1 MRNMLGVLIGLVA
14 WHGVSAPAAQAE
26 WSDFYR
32 SSTPAATHAT
42 VAPLPDR
49 TGMHP
54 AATRQFRP
62 RMQVPDA
69 RSQPFAMPRSNS
81 AYWMED
87 PTALCVTEILR
98 AQERHGIPDNLL
110 LGIGLQ
116 EAGVSRGGQLTVW
129 PWAVNAAGEGRL
141 FDTRDAAMGWVRERQ
156 SLGIDSIDVGC
167 MQINL
172 RWHPLAFRTLEEGFD
187 PVINIDYAARFL
199 INLYLETGDWMRAAG
214 AYHSRT
220 PDVAGVYLASLKRNV
235 AVANDRIQAFRAL
248 AGARSTPPATLAH
261 HERIAADAP
270 EMQPHNPP
278 SDWTHGFWS
287 THWQDPGGTY
297 GIYSQDR
304 LEPVLPFFQQHF

>member
-1 MRNMLGVLIGLVA
+1 MRNALNTLIGLVA
-14 WHGVSAPAAQAE
+14 WYGITVSAAQAD

-32 SSTPAATHAT
+32 SSNPAATRAT
-42 VAPLPDR
+42 VAPLSDR

-62 RMQVPDA
+62 RMPLPDIRPTPLA
-69 RSQPFAMPRSNS
+69 LPRSHS
-81 AYWMED
+81 EYWMED
-87 PTALCVTEILR
+87 PTAICVTEILR
-98 AQERHGIPDNLL
+98 AQKRYGIPGNLL

-116 EAGVSRGGQLTVW
+116 EAGVSRRGQLTVW

-141 FDTRDAAMGWVRERQ
+141 FDTRDAAMGWVRDRQ

-172 RWHPLAFRTLEEGFD
+172 RWHPSAFRTLEEGFD

-199 INLYLETGDWMRAAG
+199 SSLYMETGDWMQAAG

-220 PDVAGVYLASLKRNV
+220 PDVAGVYLASLRRNV
-235 AVANDRIQAFRAL
+235 AVANDRIQAFKAL
-248 AGARSTPPATLAH
+248 AGARPTAPDHQKS
-261 HERIAADAP
+261 IAADTQALQP
-270 EMQPHNPP
+270 ESPA
-278 SDWTHGFWS
+278 SDWSHGFWS

>member
-1 MRNMLGVLIGLVA
+1 MRIALGAIIGLAA
-14 WHGVSAPAAQAE
+14 WHGVTVPVAQAD
-26 WSDFYR
+26 WADFYR
-32 SSTPAATHAT
+32 SSTPATTRTTAM
-42 VAPLPDR
+42 PLPDR

-62 RMQVPDA
+62 LMP
-69 RSQPFAMPRSNS
+69 QPAPRTDHLNLPRSHGDD
-81 AYWMED
+81 WTHD
-87 PTALCVTEILR
+87 PTGLCVTEILR
-98 AQERHGIPDNLL
+98 AQDRYGIPGNLL

-116 EAGVSRGGQLTVW
+116 EAGVSRKGQLTVW

-156 SLGIDSIDVGC
+156 MQGVDSIDVGC

-172 RWHPLAFRTLEEGFD
+172 RWHPSAFRSLEDGFD

-199 INLYLETGDWMRAAG
+199 RSLYAETGDWMRAAG

-220 PDVAGVYLASLKRNV
+220 PDVADVYLASLKRNV
-235 AVANDRIQAFRAL
+235 AVANDRIQAFRA
-248 AGARSTPPATLAH
+248 
-261 HERIAADAP
+261 IADATP
-270 EMQPHNPP
+270 AQTTTATSQQTSMDNAAAPRAQSTAP
-278 SDWTHGFWS
+278 DWNHGFWS